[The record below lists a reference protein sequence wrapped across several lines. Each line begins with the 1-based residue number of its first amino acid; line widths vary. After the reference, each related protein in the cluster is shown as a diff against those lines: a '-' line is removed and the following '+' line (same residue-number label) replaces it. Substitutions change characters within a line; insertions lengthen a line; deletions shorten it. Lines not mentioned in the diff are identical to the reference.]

1 MVVEDFSAGGMASSG
16 VQANMAKQVELNKVL
31 AEAGEP
37 LIAVDGIIGNQTL
50 AAESKV
56 AEILA
61 KGGEDPPTDD
71 PPGDDEDPPGDEKD
85 DESDKTLAELEADWK
100 ADNPGWDDRTGLS
113 GTQQWILDTVTNA
126 DGSITFVPRL
136 SGQDAATIAANA
148 KREADR
154 LRKAENLELR
164 QGAARDVLGSLL
176 RDMFGNDPRFANEVA
191 ALTTQLNDLMIKGAS
206 ELEIVQTI
214 RGSTQYATR
223 FPGMAARA
231 AAGMPAISEA
241 EYIDLERNYRNLMRT
256 SGIEERFYQDPARFG
271 ELIAGD
277 VSAAE
282 LQSRVALAEEAASS
296 ADPEVVRQ
304 LEEFYG
310 IDRAKL
316 VEYYLDPEEAVNLFE
331 EERRLAAAGLSAA
344 AVGTVGQAFTQSVA
358 ERLEQENIQRREVQ
372 QRLGQRIGLTE
383 RLLGEEEAL
392 TASEIAEAE
401 FGLDAEAVAEMRRRR
416 EERTAAFSGA
426 SGVLTT
432 RGGITGLGVAE

>member
-1 MVVEDFSAGGMASSG
+1 MISFGEMESLTIDAEIREE
-16 VQANMAKQVELNKVL
+16 QARRAAAAAAAA
-31 AEAGEP
+31 AEAAEEVEEEEVEEEVEEEEVEEEAEEEEGEE
-37 LIAVDGIIGNQTL
+37 AVETPEER
-50 AAESKV
+50 AAR
-56 AEILA
+56 I
-61 KGGEDPPTDD
+61 
-71 PPGDDEDPPGDEKD
+71 
-85 DESDKTLAELEADWK
+85 
-100 ADNPGWDDRTGLS
+100 N
-113 GTQQWILDTVTNA
+113 
-126 DGSITFVPRL
+126 
-136 SGQDAATIAANA
+136 
-148 KREADR
+148 REAEQIRADSIAR
-154 LRKAENLELR
+154 ERRERELADKARREENLELR
-164 QGAARDVLGSLL
+164 QGAARDVMGSLL

-191 ALTTQLNDLMIKGAS
+191 ALTTQLNDLMVKGAS
-206 ELEIVQTI
+206 ELEIVQEI

-231 AAGMPAISEA
+231 AAGMPAISER

-282 LQSRVALAEEAASS
+282 LQNRVALAEEAASS

-331 EERRLAAAGLSAA
+331 EERRLQAAGLSAA
-344 AVGTVGQAFTQSVA
+344 AIGTVGQGFTQSVA
-358 ERLEQENIQRREVQ
+358 ERLQQENIQRREVQ
-372 QRLGQRIGLTE
+372 QRLGQRVGLTD

-401 FGLDAEAVAEMRRRR
+401 FGLDAQAITQMRRRR
-416 EERTAAFSGA
+416 EERTAAFGGSG
-426 SGVLTT
+426 GVLST
-432 RGGITGLGVAE
+432 RGGITGLGAADS

>member
-1 MVVEDFSAGGMASSG
+1 MISFGEMESLTIDAEIREEQARRAAAAAAAAAEAAEEVVEEE
-16 VQANMAKQVELNKVL
+16 VEEEEVEEEEVEEE
-31 AEAGEP
+31 AEEEEGEE
-37 LIAVDGIIGNQTL
+37 AVETPEERAARINREAEQIRADSL
-50 AAESKV
+50 AAER
-56 AEILA
+56 AARELA
-61 KGGEDPPTDD
+61 
-71 PPGDDEDPPGDEKD
+71 
-85 DESDKTLAELEADWK
+85 
-100 ADNPGWDDRTGLS
+100 
-113 GTQQWILDTVTNA
+113 DTARREENA
-126 DGSITFVPRL
+126 AL
-136 SGQDAATIAANA
+136 
-148 KREADR
+148 RE
-154 LRKAENLELR
+154 
-164 QGAARDVLGSLL
+164 GAARDVMGSLL

-231 AAGMPAISEA
+231 EAGMPAISER

-344 AVGTVGQAFTQSVA
+344 AIGTVGQGFTQTVA
-358 ERLEQENIQRREVQ
+358 ERLQQENIQRREVQ
-372 QRLGQRIGLTE
+372 QRLGQRVGLTD

-401 FGLDAEAVAEMRRRR
+401 FGLDAQAITQMRRRR
-416 EERTAAFSGA
+416 EERTAALGGA
-426 SGVLTT
+426 GGVLST
-432 RGGITGLGVAE
+432 RGGISGLGAADS

>member
-1 MVVEDFSAGGMASSG
+1 MISF
-16 VQANMAKQVELNKVL
+16 
-31 AEAGEP
+31 GEMES
-37 LIAVDGIIGNQTL
+37 L
-50 AAESKV
+50 AAEAQYG
-56 AEILA
+56 AERATRAAASERSNTRL
-61 KGGEDPPTDD
+61 DLLDPTDPVDRVD
-71 PPGDDEDPPGDEKD
+71 PEDLADPGDPGDSADLPVNELTPEERAAQITADAQVK
-85 DESDKTLAELEADWK
+85 AEQIRAD
-100 ADNPGWDDRTGLS
+100 S
-113 GTQQWILDTVTNA
+113 
-126 DGSITFVPRL
+126 
-136 SGQDAATIAANA
+136 IAAQTA
-148 KREADR
+148 ARELAD
-154 LRKAENLELR
+154 KARREENLKLR

-176 RDMFGNDPRFANEVA
+176 RNMFGDDSKAVS
-191 ALTTQLNDLMIKGAS
+191 ALTTQLNDLMVKGAS
-206 ELEIVQTI
+206 ELEIVQEI

-231 AAGMPAISEA
+231 EAGMPAISER

-331 EERRLAAAGLSAA
+331 EERRLQAAGLSAA
-344 AVGTVGQAFTQSVA
+344 AIGTVGQGFTQSVA
-358 ERLEQENIQRREVQ
+358 ERLQQENIQRREVQ
-372 QRLGQRIGLTE
+372 QRLGQRVGLTD

-401 FGLDAEAVAEMRRRR
+401 FGLDAQAITQMRRRR
-416 EERTAAFSGA
+416 EERTAAFGGSG
-426 SGVLTT
+426 GVLST
-432 RGGITGLGVAE
+432 RGGITGLGAADS

>member
-1 MVVEDFSAGGMASSG
+1 MATREEIREQQRSLNEANAG
-16 VQANMAKQVELNKVL
+16 KVD
-31 AEAGEP
+31 ADGNEFVP
-37 LIAVDGIIGNQTL
+37 LVVDGIVGPLTR
-50 AAESKV
+50 AALDFEP
-56 AEILA
+56 A
-61 KGGEDPPTDD
+61 D
-71 PPGDDEDPPGDEKD
+71 PPGDPADPPGDGLTPEEK
-85 DESDKTLAELEADWK
+85 AAQIEADARIK
-100 ADNPGWDDRTGLS
+100 AEQIR
-113 GTQQWILDTVTNA
+113 A
-126 DGSITFVPRL
+126 DSL
-136 SGQDAATIAANA
+136 AA
-148 KREADR
+148 E
-154 LRKAENLELR
+154 RKARELADEERRKENLELR

-176 RDMFGNDPRFANEVA
+176 RDMFGNDPRFANEVS

-206 ELEIVQTI
+206 ELEIVQEI

-310 IDRAKL
+310 IDRTKL
-316 VEYYLDPEEAVNLFE
+316 VEYYLDPEEAENLFQ

-344 AVGTVGQAFTQSVA
+344 AIGTVGQGFTQSVA

-372 QRLGQRIGLTE
+372 QRLGQRIGLTQ

-401 FGLDAEAVAEMRRRR
+401 FGLDAEAIAEMRRRR
-416 EERTAAFSGA
+416 EERTAAFGGG
-426 SGVLTT
+426 GVLST
-432 RGGITGLGVAE
+432 RGGITGLGAADS

>member
-1 MVVEDFSAGGMASSG
+1 M
-16 VQANMAKQVELNKVL
+16 
-31 AEAGEP
+31 
-37 LIAVDGIIGNQTL
+37 
-50 AAESKV
+50 
-56 AEILA
+56 
-61 KGGEDPPTDD
+61 
-71 PPGDDEDPPGDEKD
+71 
-85 DESDKTLAELEADWK
+85 
-100 ADNPGWDDRTGLS
+100 
-113 GTQQWILDTVTNA
+113 
-126 DGSITFVPRL
+126 
-136 SGQDAATIAANA
+136 
-148 KREADR
+148 
-154 LRKAENLELR
+154 
-164 QGAARDVLGSLL
+164 GSLL

-231 AAGMPAISEA
+231 AAGMPAISER

-344 AVGTVGQAFTQSVA
+344 AVGTVGQGFTQTVA
-358 ERLEQENIQRREVQ
+358 ERLQQENIQRREVQ
-372 QRLGQRIGLTE
+372 QRLGQRVGLTD

-401 FGLDAEAVAEMRRRR
+401 FGLDAQAITQMRRRR
-416 EERTAAFSGA
+416 EERTAALGGA
-426 SGVLTT
+426 GGVLST
-432 RGGITGLGVAE
+432 RGGISGLGAADS

>member
-1 MVVEDFSAGGMASSG
+1 MISFGEMESLAAEAQYGAERARRAAAAAEKEVVED
-16 VQANMAKQVELNKVL
+16 VEEETVEEDVEEDVVEEDVEEEEVEEEAVETPEERAARINRE
-31 AEAGEP
+31 AEQIRA
-37 LIAVDGIIGNQTL
+37 DSL
-50 AAESKV
+50 AAER
-56 AEILA
+56 AARQLA
-61 KGGEDPPTDD
+61 
-71 PPGDDEDPPGDEKD
+71 
-85 DESDKTLAELEADWK
+85 DKARREE
-100 ADNPGWDDRTGLS
+100 
-113 GTQQWILDTVTNA
+113 NA
-126 DGSITFVPRL
+126 
-136 SGQDAATIAANA
+136 A
-148 KREADR
+148 
-154 LRKAENLELR
+154 LR
-164 QGAARDVLGSLL
+164 QGAARDVMGSLL

-206 ELEIVQTI
+206 ELEIVQEI

-231 AAGMPAISEA
+231 EAGMPAISER

-331 EERRLAAAGLSAA
+331 EERRLQAAGLSAA
-344 AVGTVGQAFTQSVA
+344 AIGTVGQGFTQSVA
-358 ERLEQENIQRREVQ
+358 ERLQQENIQRREVQ
-372 QRLGQRIGLTE
+372 QRLGQRVGLTD

-401 FGLDAEAVAEMRRRR
+401 FGLDAQAITQMRRRR
-416 EERTAAFSGA
+416 EERTAAFGGSG
-426 SGVLTT
+426 GVLST
-432 RGGITGLGVAE
+432 RGGITGLGAADS

>member
-1 MVVEDFSAGGMASSG
+1 MINFDDISALESITADEEIRAERARRAAAAEEEVEEE
-16 VQANMAKQVELNKVL
+16 VEEEEEEVEEE
-31 AEAGEP
+31 AEEEVEEE
-37 LIAVDGIIGNQTL
+37 AVETPEERVARIEAEGRIRAEQIRADSL
-50 AAESKV
+50 AAER
-56 AEILA
+56 AARELA
-61 KGGEDPPTDD
+61 
-71 PPGDDEDPPGDEKD
+71 
-85 DESDKTLAELEADWK
+85 DKA
-100 ADNPGWDDRTGLS
+100 R
-113 GTQQWILDTVTNA
+113 
-126 DGSITFVPRL
+126 
-136 SGQDAATIAANA
+136 
-148 KREADR
+148 RE
-154 LRKAENLELR
+154 ENLALR

-206 ELEIVQTI
+206 ELEIVQEI

-256 SGIEERFYQDPARFG
+256 SGIEERFYQDPKRFG

-344 AVGTVGQAFTQSVA
+344 AIGTVGQGFTQNVA

-372 QRLGQRIGLTE
+372 QRLGQRIGLTD

-401 FGLDAEAVAEMRRRR
+401 FGLDAEAITQMRRRR
-416 EERTAAFSGA
+416 EERTAAFGGG
-426 SGVLTT
+426 GVLST
-432 RGGITGLGVAE
+432 RGGISGLGAADS

>member
-1 MVVEDFSAGGMASSG
+1 MISFGEMESLTIDAEIREE
-16 VQANMAKQVELNKVL
+16 QARRAAAAA
-31 AEAGEP
+31 AEAAEEVEEEVEEEEVEEEEVEEEEVEEEAEEEEGEE
-37 LIAVDGIIGNQTL
+37 AVETPEERAARINREAEQIRADSL
-50 AAESKV
+50 AAERAARK
-56 AEILA
+56 LA
-61 KGGEDPPTDD
+61 
-71 PPGDDEDPPGDEKD
+71 DE
-85 DESDKTLAELEADWK
+85 A
-100 ADNPGWDDRTGLS
+100 R
-113 GTQQWILDTVTNA
+113 
-126 DGSITFVPRL
+126 
-136 SGQDAATIAANA
+136 
-148 KREADR
+148 RE
-154 LRKAENLELR
+154 ENLALR
-164 QGAARDVLGSLL
+164 QGAARDVMGSLL

-231 AAGMPAISEA
+231 EAGMPAISER

-344 AVGTVGQAFTQSVA
+344 AIGTVGQGFTQTVA

-372 QRLGQRIGLTE
+372 QRLGQRVGLTD

-401 FGLDAEAVAEMRRRR
+401 FGLDAQAITQMRRRR
-416 EERTAAFSGA
+416 EERTAALGGA
-426 SGVLTT
+426 GGVLST
-432 RGGITGLGVAE
+432 RGGISGLGAADS

>member
-1 MVVEDFSAGGMASSG
+1 MINFDDISALESITAD
-16 VQANMAKQVELNKVL
+16 EEIR
-31 AEAGEP
+31 AERARRAAAAAAADP
-37 LIAVDGIIGNQTL
+37 VDAVDPADPYLSFVNIPGDPPDPAEDELTPEEKAAQIQAEGRIRAEQIRAESL
-50 AAESKV
+50 AAERR
-56 AEILA
+56 ERELA
-61 KGGEDPPTDD
+61 
-71 PPGDDEDPPGDEKD
+71 
-85 DESDKTLAELEADWK
+85 DKA
-100 ADNPGWDDRTGLS
+100 R
-113 GTQQWILDTVTNA
+113 
-126 DGSITFVPRL
+126 
-136 SGQDAATIAANA
+136 
-148 KREADR
+148 RE
-154 LRKAENLELR
+154 ENLALR
-164 QGAARDVLGSLL
+164 QGAARDVMGSLL

-214 RGSTQYATR
+214 RESTQYATR

-344 AVGTVGQAFTQSVA
+344 AIGTVGQGFTQSVA

-372 QRLGQRIGLTE
+372 QRLGQRIGLTQ

>member
-1 MVVEDFSAGGMASSG
+1 MISFGEMESLTIDAEIREE
-16 VQANMAKQVELNKVL
+16 QARRAAAAA
-31 AEAGEP
+31 AEAAEEVEEEVEEEEVEEEEVEEEAEEEEGEE
-37 LIAVDGIIGNQTL
+37 AVETPEERAARINREAEQIRADSL
-50 AAESKV
+50 AAERK
-56 AEILA
+56 ARELA
-61 KGGEDPPTDD
+61 
-71 PPGDDEDPPGDEKD
+71 
-85 DESDKTLAELEADWK
+85 
-100 ADNPGWDDRTGLS
+100 
-113 GTQQWILDTVTNA
+113 
-126 DGSITFVPRL
+126 
-136 SGQDAATIAANA
+136 DAAR
-148 KREADR
+148 RE
-154 LRKAENLELR
+154 ENLALR
-164 QGAARDVLGSLL
+164 QGAARDVMGSLL

-231 AAGMPAISEA
+231 AAGMPAISER

-344 AVGTVGQAFTQSVA
+344 AIGTVGQGFTQTVA

-372 QRLGQRIGLTE
+372 QRLGQRVGLTD

-401 FGLDAEAVAEMRRRR
+401 FGLDAQAITQMRRRR
-416 EERTAAFSGA
+416 EERTAALGGA
-426 SGVLTT
+426 GGVLST
-432 RGGITGLGVAE
+432 RGGISGLGAADS

>member
-1 MVVEDFSAGGMASSG
+1 MINFGDISALESFTADAQYGAERATRAAASERS
-16 VQANMAKQVELNKVL
+16 NTRLDL
-31 AEAGEP
+31 
-37 LIAVDGIIGNQTL
+37 LD
-50 AAESKV
+50 
-56 AEILA
+56 
-61 KGGEDPPTDD
+61 PTDPVDRVD
-71 PPGDDEDPPGDEKD
+71 PEDLADPGDPGDSADLPVNELTPEERAAQITADAQVK
-85 DESDKTLAELEADWK
+85 AEQIRAD
-100 ADNPGWDDRTGLS
+100 S
-113 GTQQWILDTVTNA
+113 
-126 DGSITFVPRL
+126 
-136 SGQDAATIAANA
+136 IAAQTA
-148 KREADR
+148 ARELAD
-154 LRKAENLELR
+154 KARREENLKLR

-176 RDMFGNDPRFANEVA
+176 RNMFGDDSKAVS
-191 ALTTQLNDLMIKGAS
+191 ALTTQLNDLMVKGAS
-206 ELEIVQTI
+206 ELEIVQEI

-231 AAGMPAISEA
+231 EAGMPAISER

-331 EERRLAAAGLSAA
+331 EERRLQAAGLSAA
-344 AVGTVGQAFTQSVA
+344 AIGTVGQGFTQSVA
-358 ERLEQENIQRREVQ
+358 ERLQQENIQRREVQ
-372 QRLGQRIGLTE
+372 QRLGQRVGLTD

-401 FGLDAEAVAEMRRRR
+401 FGLDAQAITQMRRRR
-416 EERTAAFSGA
+416 EERTAAFGGSG
-426 SGVLTT
+426 GVLST
-432 RGGITGLGVAE
+432 RGGITGLGAADS

>member
-1 MVVEDFSAGGMASSG
+1 MINFDDISALESFTAD
-16 VQANMAKQVELNKVL
+16 EEIR
-31 AEAGEP
+31 AERARR
-37 LIAVDGIIGNQTL
+37 AA
-50 AAESKV
+50 AAEEEV
-56 AEILA
+56 EEEVEEEEEEEEVEEEAEEEVEEEAVETPEERAARIQ
-61 KGGEDPPTDD
+61 
-71 PPGDDEDPPGDEKD
+71 
-85 DESDKTLAELEADWK
+85 AEGRIRAEQIRAD
-100 ADNPGWDDRTGLS
+100 S
-113 GTQQWILDTVTNA
+113 
-126 DGSITFVPRL
+126 
-136 SGQDAATIAANA
+136 IAA
-148 KREADR
+148 E
-154 LRKAENLELR
+154 RKARELADTARREENLALR

-206 ELEIVQTI
+206 ELEIVQEI

-256 SGIEERFYQDPARFG
+256 SGIEERFYQDPKRFG

-344 AVGTVGQAFTQSVA
+344 AIGTVGQGFTQSVA

-372 QRLGQRIGLTE
+372 QRLGQRIGLTD

-426 SGVLTT
+426 GGVLTT

>member
-1 MVVEDFSAGGMASSG
+1 MISFGEMESLAADAQYGAERARRAAAEEKAVEE
-16 VQANMAKQVELNKVL
+16 VEEEEEEEEEEEAVEEEEEEAVETPEERAARINRE
-31 AEAGEP
+31 AEQIRA
-37 LIAVDGIIGNQTL
+37 DSL
-50 AAESKV
+50 AAER
-56 AEILA
+56 AARELA
-61 KGGEDPPTDD
+61 
-71 PPGDDEDPPGDEKD
+71 
-85 DESDKTLAELEADWK
+85 DKA
-100 ADNPGWDDRTGLS
+100 R
-113 GTQQWILDTVTNA
+113 
-126 DGSITFVPRL
+126 
-136 SGQDAATIAANA
+136 
-148 KREADR
+148 RE
-154 LRKAENLELR
+154 ENLALR

-191 ALTTQLNDLMIKGAS
+191 ALTTQLNDLMVKGAS
-206 ELEIVQTI
+206 ELEIVQEI

-231 AAGMPAISEA
+231 EAGMPAISER

-256 SGIEERFYQDPARFG
+256 SGIEERFYQDPKRFG

-344 AVGTVGQAFTQSVA
+344 AIGTVGQGFTQSVA

-416 EERTAAFSGA
+416 EERTAAFGGG
-426 SGVLTT
+426 GVLTT

>member
-1 MVVEDFSAGGMASSG
+1 MATREEIMQEQRDLNEANAG
-16 VQANMAKQVELNKVL
+16 KVD
-31 AEAGEP
+31 ADGNEFVP
-37 LIAVDGIIGNQTL
+37 LIVDGIVGPLTR
-50 AAESKV
+50 AARDFEPV
-56 AEILA
+56 
-61 KGGEDPPTDD
+61 DPPGGPAD
-71 PPGDDEDPPGDEKD
+71 PPGDGLTPEEK
-85 DESDKTLAELEADWK
+85 AAQIEADARIK
-100 ADNPGWDDRTGLS
+100 AEQIR
-113 GTQQWILDTVTNA
+113 A
-126 DGSITFVPRL
+126 DS
-136 SGQDAATIAANA
+136 IAA
-148 KREADR
+148 E
-154 LRKAENLELR
+154 RKARELADEERRKENLELR

-191 ALTTQLNDLMIKGAS
+191 ALTTQLNDLMVKGAS
-206 ELEIVQTI
+206 ELEIVQEI
-214 RGSTQYATR
+214 RGSTQYAKR

-256 SGIEERFYQDPARFG
+256 SGIEERFYQDPKRFG

-344 AVGTVGQAFTQSVA
+344 AIGTVGQGFTQSVA

-372 QRLGQRIGLTE
+372 QRLGQRIGLTQ

-401 FGLDAEAVAEMRRRR
+401 FGLDAEAIAEMRRRR
-416 EERTAAFSGA
+416 EERTAAFGGG
-426 SGVLTT
+426 GVLTT

>member
-1 MVVEDFSAGGMASSG
+1 MINFDDISALESFTADEEIRAERARRAAAAEEEVEEVVEEEEVEEEVEEEAEEEVEEEA
-16 VQANMAKQVELNKVL
+16 VETPEERAARIQAEGRIR
-31 AEAGEP
+31 AEQIRADS
-37 LIAVDGIIGNQTL
+37 I
-50 AAESKV
+50 AAE
-56 AEILA
+56 
-61 KGGEDPPTDD
+61 
-71 PPGDDEDPPGDEKD
+71 
-85 DESDKTLAELEADWK
+85 
-100 ADNPGWDDRTGLS
+100 
-113 GTQQWILDTVTNA
+113 
-126 DGSITFVPRL
+126 
-136 SGQDAATIAANA
+136 
-148 KREADR
+148 
-154 LRKAENLELR
+154 RKARELADTARREENLALR

-191 ALTTQLNDLMIKGAS
+191 ALTTQLNDLMVKGAS
-206 ELEIVQTI
+206 ELEIVQEI

-256 SGIEERFYQDPARFG
+256 SGIEERFYQDPKRFG

-344 AVGTVGQAFTQSVA
+344 AIGTVGQGFTQSVA

-372 QRLGQRIGLTE
+372 QRLGQRIGLTD

-401 FGLDAEAVAEMRRRR
+401 FGLDAEAIAEMRRRR

-426 SGVLTT
+426 GGVLTT

>member
-1 MVVEDFSAGGMASSG
+1 MISFGEMESLTIDAEIREEQARRAAAAAAAAAEAAEEVVEEE
-16 VQANMAKQVELNKVL
+16 VVEEEVEEEEVEEE
-31 AEAGEP
+31 AEEEEGEE
-37 LIAVDGIIGNQTL
+37 AVETPEERAARINREAEQIRADSL
-50 AAESKV
+50 AAER
-56 AEILA
+56 AARELA
-61 KGGEDPPTDD
+61 
-71 PPGDDEDPPGDEKD
+71 
-85 DESDKTLAELEADWK
+85 
-100 ADNPGWDDRTGLS
+100 
-113 GTQQWILDTVTNA
+113 DTARREENA
-126 DGSITFVPRL
+126 AL
-136 SGQDAATIAANA
+136 
-148 KREADR
+148 RE
-154 LRKAENLELR
+154 
-164 QGAARDVLGSLL
+164 GAARDVMGSLL

-231 AAGMPAISEA
+231 EAGMPAISER

-344 AVGTVGQAFTQSVA
+344 AIGTVGQGFTQTVA
-358 ERLEQENIQRREVQ
+358 ERLQQENIQRREVQ
-372 QRLGQRIGLTE
+372 QRLGQRVGLTD

-401 FGLDAEAVAEMRRRR
+401 FGLDAQAITQMRRRR
-416 EERTAAFSGA
+416 EERTAALGGA
-426 SGVLTT
+426 GGVLST
-432 RGGITGLGVAE
+432 RGGISGLGAADS

>member
-1 MVVEDFSAGGMASSG
+1 MINFDDISALESFTAD
-16 VQANMAKQVELNKVL
+16 EEIR
-31 AEAGEP
+31 AERARR
-37 LIAVDGIIGNQTL
+37 AA
-50 AAESKV
+50 AAEEEV
-56 AEILA
+56 EEEVEEEEEEEEVEEEAEEEVEEEAVETPEERAARIQ
-61 KGGEDPPTDD
+61 
-71 PPGDDEDPPGDEKD
+71 
-85 DESDKTLAELEADWK
+85 AEGRIRAEQIRAD
-100 ADNPGWDDRTGLS
+100 S
-113 GTQQWILDTVTNA
+113 
-126 DGSITFVPRL
+126 
-136 SGQDAATIAANA
+136 IAA
-148 KREADR
+148 E
-154 LRKAENLELR
+154 RKARELADTARREENLALR

-191 ALTTQLNDLMIKGAS
+191 ALTTQLNDLMVKGAS
-206 ELEIVQTI
+206 ELEIVQEI

-256 SGIEERFYQDPARFG
+256 SGIEERFYQDPKRFG

-344 AVGTVGQAFTQSVA
+344 AIGTVGQGFTQSVA

-372 QRLGQRIGLTE
+372 QRLGQRIGLTD

-426 SGVLTT
+426 GGVLTT

>member
-1 MVVEDFSAGGMASSG
+1 MISFGEMESLTIDAEIREE
-16 VQANMAKQVELNKVL
+16 QARRAAAAAAAA
-31 AEAGEP
+31 AEAAEEVEEEEVEEEVEEEEVEEEAEEEEGEE
-37 LIAVDGIIGNQTL
+37 AVETPEERAARINREAEQIRADSL
-50 AAESKV
+50 AAER
-56 AEILA
+56 AARELA
-61 KGGEDPPTDD
+61 
-71 PPGDDEDPPGDEKD
+71 
-85 DESDKTLAELEADWK
+85 DKA
-100 ADNPGWDDRTGLS
+100 R
-113 GTQQWILDTVTNA
+113 
-126 DGSITFVPRL
+126 
-136 SGQDAATIAANA
+136 
-148 KREADR
+148 RE
-154 LRKAENLELR
+154 ENLESR
-164 QGAARDVLGSLL
+164 QGAARDVMGSLL

-191 ALTTQLNDLMIKGAS
+191 ALTTQLNDLMVKGAS
-206 ELEIVQTI
+206 ELEIVQEI

-231 AAGMPAISEA
+231 AAGMPAISER

-282 LQSRVALAEEAASS
+282 LQNRVALAEEAASS

-331 EERRLAAAGLSAA
+331 EERRLQAAGLSAA
-344 AVGTVGQAFTQSVA
+344 AIGTVGQGFTQSVA
-358 ERLEQENIQRREVQ
+358 ERLQQENIQRREVQ
-372 QRLGQRIGLTE
+372 QRLGQRVGLTD

-401 FGLDAEAVAEMRRRR
+401 FGLDAQAITQMRRRR
-416 EERTAAFSGA
+416 EERTAAFGGSG
-426 SGVLTT
+426 GVLST
-432 RGGITGLGVAE
+432 RGGITGLGAADS